1 MKLGIISLNCER
13 LDLSF
18 EGGSES
24 VLLPVLLLSVCLI
37 STLSLLV
44 KVLIEGEDEV
54 TLEYCRFG
62 MPAKLCLQ
70 LVLCE
75 HFFFSF
81 IIYIIITIINCY

>member
-1 MKLGIISLNCER
+1 VKLGIISFNCER
-13 LDLSF
+13 LDLSL
-18 EGGSES
+18 ESGSES
-24 VLLPVLLLSVCLI
+24 VLLPVLFLSICLI

-44 KVLIEGEDEV
+44 KVLIECKDEV
-54 TLEYCRFG
+54 TLKYSRFS

>member
-1 MKLGIISLNCER
+1 VKLGIISFNCER
-13 LDLSF
+13 LDLSL
-18 EGGSES
+18 ESGSES
-24 VLLPVLLLSVCLI
+24 VLLPVFLLSICLI
-37 STLSLLV
+37 STLSLLIE
-44 KVLIEGEDEV
+44 VLIEGEDEV
-54 TLEYCRFG
+54 TFEYCRFG